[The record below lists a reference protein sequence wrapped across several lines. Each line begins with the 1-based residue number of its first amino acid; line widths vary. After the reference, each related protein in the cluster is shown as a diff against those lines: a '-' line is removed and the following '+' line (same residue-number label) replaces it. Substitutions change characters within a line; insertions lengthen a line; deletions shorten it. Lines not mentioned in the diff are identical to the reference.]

1 MDIITKSHIDQA
13 HADSQYFP
21 IAESSDGKYRWL
33 SAAHGYVEIA
43 GYDHVYLQHPP
54 VDIDPAVLSEA
65 RKFAIA
71 CLDLKELRR
80 RAEDR
85 AEIEHMMAAPRPRD
99 PNQRQLCK
107 DCGTVCYGDCH
118 A

>member
-21 IAESSDGKYRWL
+21 FAESADGKYRWV
-33 SAAHGYVEIA
+33 SDAHGYVEIVDY
-43 GYDHVYLQHPP
+43 GSVYLQHPP
-54 VDIDPAVLSEA
+54 VDIDPVMLAEA

-71 CLDLKELRR
+71 CLDLKEARR
-80 RAEDR
+80 RSEDC
-85 AEIEHMMAAPRPRD
+85 AEIERISAPQTSD
-99 PNQRQLCK
+99 PYQGQLCK
-107 DCGTVCYGDCH
+107 NCGTVCYGDCH